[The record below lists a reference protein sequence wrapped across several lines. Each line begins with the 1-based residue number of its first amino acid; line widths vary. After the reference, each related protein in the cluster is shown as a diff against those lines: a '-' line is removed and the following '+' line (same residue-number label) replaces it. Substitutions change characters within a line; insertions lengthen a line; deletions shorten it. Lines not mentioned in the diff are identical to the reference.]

1 MQCEEVR
8 EQFADY
14 VTHNIDDQARSRMIQ
29 HLASCESCRAEA
41 GELQTLWGTLGAS
54 PTLEPG
60 PEMRSRFDTMLAAYK
75 HGLDHGHSKNWRESV
90 NTWISAWWPRQPVLQ
105 FGVALA
111 LLGVGVFAGYEA
123 RSTTARNAQPNN
135 EITELRGELSQMRQ
149 MFAVSLMQQ
158 QSAGDR
164 LRGVNWSYQLQQ
176 PGREVLTTL
185 LETLMHDPSVN
196 VRLATVDA
204 LRQFGDQ
211 PVVRRGV
218 VEAMSRQDSPM
229 VQVALIDLAVDLR
242 EKQSVQTL
250 QQMSQDAKLDQAV
263 RQRAAKGLAELE

>member
-1 MQCEEVR
+1 MQCEKVR

-14 VTHNIDDQARSRMIQ
+14 VTQNIDEPGRSQ
-29 HLASCESCRAEA
+29 LAHHLTACESCREEAE
-41 GELQTLWGTLGAS
+41 ELQALWASLGSTPAA
-54 PTLEPG
+54 EPG
-60 PEMRSRFDTMLAAYK
+60 PEMRTRFDVMLMAYK
-75 HGLDHGHSKNWRESV
+75 HGLDHGHSRSWHERLNS
-90 NTWISAWWPRQPVLQ
+90 WIAAWWPRQPILQ
-105 FGVALA
+105 FGLALG
-111 LLGVGVFAGYEA
+111 LLGVGVFAGFQA
-123 RSTTARNAQPNN
+123 RPVPPRNTEQNG

-149 MFAVSLMQQ
+149 LFAVSLMQQ

-176 PGREVLTTL
+176 PSREVLTTL

-218 VEAMSRQDSPM
+218 IEAMARQDSPM
-229 VQVALIDLAVDLR
+229 VQMALIDLAVDLR

-263 RQRAAKGLAELE
+263 RQRAVKGLAELE